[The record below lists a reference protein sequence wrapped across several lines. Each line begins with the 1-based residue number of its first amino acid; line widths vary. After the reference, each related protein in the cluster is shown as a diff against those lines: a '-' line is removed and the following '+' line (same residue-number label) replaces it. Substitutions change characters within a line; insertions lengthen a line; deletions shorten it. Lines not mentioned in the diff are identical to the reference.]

1 MIAYAHKSS
10 MLPSCSIAVRLFV
23 RSVGMSY
30 TPCVT
35 KRCAASG
42 CETRS
47 HVAKLVAKAEP
58 HHTGHRQMIIDS
70 ARSRRAA
77 NRSPWPVTTIWS
89 RSRRIAAAPMA
100 YLANSAFAQGC
111 DLAFLTTADPVARRA
126 YEHAGFQPPGD
137 APTVVTSV
145 APMQARSRVT
155 PARGPLKACDEEV
168 CSRSPTPIASPRAH
182 IPAMYPCTVLEST
195 TRR

>member
-42 CETRS
+42 CERRS

-58 HHTGHRQMIIDS
+58 HGASADDHRQRQEQTGSEPFAVASDHHLEQES
-70 ARSRRAA
+70 E
-77 NRSPWPVTTIWS
+77 NR
-89 RSRRIAAAPMA
+89 
-100 YLANSAFAQGC
+100 GG
-111 DLAFLTTADPVARRA
+111 ADGLSGQLSVC
-126 YEHAGFQPPGD
+126 PG
-137 APTVVTSV
+137 
-145 APMQARSRVT
+145 
-155 PARGPLKACDEEV
+155 L
-168 CSRSPTPIASPRAH
+168 
-182 IPAMYPCTVLEST
+182 
-195 TRR
+195 